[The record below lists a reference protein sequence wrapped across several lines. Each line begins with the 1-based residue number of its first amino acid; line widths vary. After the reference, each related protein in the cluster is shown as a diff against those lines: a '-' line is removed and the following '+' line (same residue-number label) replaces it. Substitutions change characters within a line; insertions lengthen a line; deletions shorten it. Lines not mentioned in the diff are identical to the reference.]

1 MTGEAGRVYTA
12 RLPWGGWSGFS
23 YQVTGGAG
31 RVASLV
37 TQCPPATRSLWPLDP
52 PVCGTPLPQELLRS
66 LWGFICW
73 LEWLLDPPVF
83 P

>member
-1 MTGEAGRVYTA
+1 M
-12 RLPWGGWSGFS
+12 
-23 YQVTGGAG
+23 
-31 RVASLV
+31 ASLV